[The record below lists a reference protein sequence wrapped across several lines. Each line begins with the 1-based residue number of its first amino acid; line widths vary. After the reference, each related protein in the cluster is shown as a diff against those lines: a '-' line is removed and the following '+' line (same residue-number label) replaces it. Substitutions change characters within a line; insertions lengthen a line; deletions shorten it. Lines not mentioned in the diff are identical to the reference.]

1 MIRIPQRHRQT
12 DGQTGN
18 LPWHNRALRV
28 KISIKTTKM
37 EVGIKRKQQR
47 NIPVIRIT
55 LPTFNI
61 NNIMLI
67 IIVVYGV
74 RQVAY
79 FGSVDK
85 VVTHFSSLG
94 LHCAPHY
101 NPADFISTSSSF
113 TSLSTTCVSCDVSV
127 IVVIT
132 IVSSILQQV
141 LVQKMGRRPVG
152 LVQER
157 YLHLVQN
164 EDGQNQV
171 EPTC

>member
-1 MIRIPQRHRQT
+1 VIRVPRRHRQT

-127 IVVIT
+127 IIYYYCFQYFT
-132 IVSSILQQV
+132 TSACA
-141 LVQKMGRRPVG
+141 K
-152 LVQER
+152 
-157 YLHLVQN
+157 
-164 EDGQNQV
+164 DGQT
-171 EPTC
+171 TCWTGARKILAPCTE